1 MSVRQAACWG
11 LNKLTGSQARK
22 QAAVVCTD
30 QSQTECSD
38 PSVEGQLLD
47 ISAQVKRATR

>member
-11 LNKLTGSQARK
+11 LDKLTGSEAGK

-30 QSQTECSD
+30 QSQTEHSD
-38 PSVEGQLLD
+38 LSVEGQLLD
-47 ISAQVKRATR
+47 VSAQVKRAT